1 MLIVQKFGGSSV
13 ANAERIRRV
22 AGIIAAAHAVG
33 DSPVVVLSARG
44 DTTDA
49 LLDNAGEITK
59 KPQRRELDVLLS
71 TGELGSVA
79 LMAMQLHSMGLDCV
93 SLSGRQAGIFTDCVH
108 GSARILNISTDRLHR
123 ELKAGKIVLVAGF
136 QGINENDDVTT
147 LGRGGSDTTA
157 VAIAAS
163 LRADLCQIYTD
174 VDGVYTA
181 DPRLVDGARKL
192 DAITY
197 DEMLE
202 LATLGAQ
209 VLHNRSVEM
218 AKKYNVDLEVV
229 SSFTRNPGTKVKEGS
244 NMEKMIV
251 SGVARDNKCARVAVI
266 NLPDEPGF
274 AFKVFSILAK
284 NKINVDIILQS
295 VGRDNKKTI
304 SFTVN
309 QDDAER
315 TRQILMDNKDLLRF
329 EDVSVNTGVAKV
341 SIVGAGMA
349 SNPGVAATMFEA
361 LAAAQIN
368 IRMISTSEI
377 KISVLINEEDSDRA
391 VRAIHDKFFN
401 N

>member
-136 QGINENDDVTT
+136 QGVNENDDVTT

-157 VAIAAS
+157 VALADALGAS
-163 LRADLCQIYTD
+163 RCEIYSD

-181 DPRLVDGARKL
+181 DPRLVTGAKKL
-192 DAITY
+192 DRIDYA
-197 DEMLE
+197 DMLH
-202 LATLGAQ
+202 LALGGSQ
-209 VLHNRSVEM
+209 VLHSRAVE
-218 AKKYNVDLEVV
+218 AAIAGNVELTLL
-229 SSFTRNPGTKVKEGS
+229 SSFTRRAGTV
-244 NMEKMIV
+244 V
-251 SGVARDNKCARVAVI
+251 SKFDERPPICGVTRDKA
-266 NLPDEPGF
+266 
-274 AFKVFSILAK
+274 
-284 NKINVDIILQS
+284 
-295 VGRDNKKTI
+295 
-304 SFTVN
+304 
-309 QDDAER
+309 
-315 TRQILMDNKDLLRF
+315 
-329 EDVSVNTGVAKV
+329 
-341 SIVGAGMA
+341 A
-349 SNPGVAATMFEA
+349 S
-361 LAAAQIN
+361 
-368 IRMISTSEI
+368 
-377 KISVLINEEDSDRA
+377 KISVVGQRVDAQTLAETVALLADSGIVVGEGELSDGVCAVTVSAENVLPSLELIHR
-391 VRAIHDKFFN
+391 HFFN
-401 N
+401 